1 MGGEFII
8 CMKYKSFLFS
18 ILLIV
23 AGLSLYNFPEKGL
36 HEIAK
41 AKIKYDY
48 SVKTEYGKPIVVV
61 QAIDGDTI
69 ELINGDHVRYIGIDT
84 PEEVDARKP
93 VQCFALEAAEKNKQ
107 LVEGKA
113 VIFYKDK
120 SERDMY
126 GRWLGFV
133 YLEDGTFVNKK
144 LVEEGYAFA
153 YPYKPDLSKSVEI
166 KAAESIARRS
176 KIGLWSTCKVMV
188 LTSGRRQTNA
198 VTP

>member
-1 MGGEFII
+1 
-8 CMKYKSFLFS
+8 MKYKSFLFS
-18 ILLIV
+18 VLLIV
-23 AGLSLYNFPEKGL
+23 AGISLYNFPASGL
-36 HEIAK
+36 REIVK
-41 AKIKYDY
+41 AQIQYDY
-48 SVKTEYGKPIVVV
+48 SVKTEYGKPILVA

-69 ELINGDHVRYIGIDT
+69 ELINGERVRYIGIDT
-84 PEEVDARKP
+84 PEEFDQRKP
-93 VQCFALEAAEKNKQ
+93 VQCFAVEAAGKNRE
-107 LVEGKA
+107 LVEGKT
-113 VIFYKDK
+113 VILQKDK
-120 SERDMY
+120 TEHDMY

-153 YPYKPDLSKSVEI
+153 YPYKPDLAKAPEI

-176 KIGLWSTCKVMV
+176 KIGLWANCKVTV